1 MEGVIMRKSGIIIL
15 LVIVALV
22 FAIGYLLTDSLF
34 ESLIEDTAT
43 ELNGALV
50 EIDDFDFSLAG
61 PKMSW
66 QRLQITDP
74 ANTMQNKIETGL
86 VEFNLEFWPLLS
98 GKFIIENF
106 ELSGIKT
113 GTARETDGAIPSTE
127 SEEEEGDSIISS
139 TKKKLNK
146 QVEEETGFDLSAVS
160 KNVNVDSIVPLLKL
174 KSPAKIDSAK
184 KTVEQNYSKWQKKL
198 ATLDPEKDVK
208 EIKNQITA
216 IDIKKVKDLDSF
228 NKALSSIKKVK
239 GNIDKLDKTF
249 KNTKKE
255 FNIDYGGSRSVLN
268 QLDNWVKDDY
278 KQAMALAKLPDFS
291 TQSIAKML
299 FGKKIVNQVNEYLG
313 YIGTARGYLN
323 KIPSSKKEPDP
334 PRLKGQDIYFPSDNA
349 RPDFWLQK
357 MALSGNLSEDMPL
370 SGTVTDI
377 SSDPKMT
384 GKPVDI
390 NISGS
395 SKSRSYRLVGQ
406 LNYLDSI
413 PRENFSIDYNGF
425 AITNLELS
433 KSAYL
438 PTAIKKGDGFL
449 KASLNMSGD
458 NFDGKI
464 KFTSAQVAFAFADE
478 KPSGKLA
485 SIVRDVF
492 NGTKEVNVDVILK
505 GRKDNLVFAVKS
517 NLDEKLGNAFKA
529 AAGKEIEQAKE
540 KIRKKIDKEV
550 AAKKAEVEKLISENK
565 KKLEA
570 ELEKYQA
577 KIDAQ
582 KEELEKK
589 KKVIEDE
596 KKKLGKKVKDKLKG
610 FFKP

>member
-1 MEGVIMRKSGIIIL
+1 MRKSGTIIL

-61 PKMSW
+61 PKMRW
-66 QRLQITDP
+66 QRLQVTDP

-113 GTARETDGAIPSTE
+113 GTARETDGAIPIQE
-127 SEEEEGDSIISS
+127 KEEGDKESVISS
-139 TKKKLNK
+139 TQKKLND
-146 QVEEETGFDLSAVS
+146 QVKEETGFDLSKLS
-160 KNVNVDSIVPLLKL
+160 QKVNVDSIVSLLKL
-174 KSPAKIDSAK
+174 QSPEKIDAARKS
-184 KTVEQNYSKWQKKL
+184 VEQNYSKWQEKISAL
-198 ATLDPEKDVK
+198 NPEKEITEIQGQIKSIDV
-208 EIKNQITA
+208 
-216 IDIKKVKDLDSF
+216 KKVKDLDSF
-228 NKALSSIKKVK
+228 NKALSAIKKVK
-239 GNIDKLDKTF
+239 GNIDKLDKDYRS
-249 KNTKKE
+249 TKKE
-255 FNIDYGGSRSVLN
+255 FSTDYSGASSVLG
-268 QLDNWVKDDY
+268 QIDEWVKDDY

-357 MALSGNLSEDMPL
+357 MALSGNLSQDMPL

-377 SSDPKMT
+377 SSDPKMI

-395 SKSRSYRLVGQ
+395 SKSRSYGLAGQ

-425 AITNLELS
+425 AITDLELS

-438 PTAIKKGDGFL
+438 PTAIKKGNGFI
-449 KASLNMSGD
+449 KASLNMRGD

-550 AAKKAEVEKLISENK
+550 AAKKAEVEKLIAENK

-570 ELEKYQA
+570 ELQKYQA

-589 KKVIEDE
+589 KKAIEDE
-596 KKKLGKKVKDKLKG
+596 KKKLGKKVTDKLKG
-610 FFKP
+610 LFKP